1 MIIIKLIA
9 KIVLLPVL
17 MLTILGQWI
26 GAFFTGIASVILG
39 ILSTLCWVIAIL
51 SYLMGIST
59 GHEALQM
66 IIIAFIAFIIPQICS
81 LCVEGIVGLR
91 CVLGNFMR
99 S

>member
-1 MIIIKLIA
+1 MIIIKLFV
-9 KIVLLPVL
+9 KIVLLPAL

-66 IIIAFIAFIIPQICS
+66 MVMAFIAFIIPQICT
-81 LCVEGIVGLR
+81 LCIEGIVGLR
-91 CVLGNFMR
+91 VRLGKIMR